1 MHQLVVGTIDQE
13 LQIVVFG
20 MIIVVLEMSDA
31 YNLVLK
37 FLVD

>member
-1 MHQLVVGTIDQE
+1 MHQLVVGTVDQE